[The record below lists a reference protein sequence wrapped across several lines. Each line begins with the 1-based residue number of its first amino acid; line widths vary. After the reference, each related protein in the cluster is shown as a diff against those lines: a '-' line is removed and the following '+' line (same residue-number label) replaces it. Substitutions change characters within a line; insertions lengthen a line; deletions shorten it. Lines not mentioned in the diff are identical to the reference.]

1 MNLERDNLFDE
12 LGLRR
17 LKESYMLPNEQSPQE
32 RFKYVSEQFASN
44 PEHAKR
50 LYEYSS
56 KHWLSYSTPIL
67 SYGRSRRG
75 LPISCYL
82 PYIDDS
88 AEGLVKALSEVNWLS
103 MLGGGVGI
111 GFGIRSEDDKSV
123 GVMPHMKVYEAS
135 SMAYSQGS
143 TRRGSYAAYLDINH
157 PNIVQF
163 IEMRK
168 PTGDHNMR
176 CLEIHHGI
184 NITDE
189 FMKIIENSMKD
200 DDFDDT
206 FELKDPNSDVVKNKV
221 SAKWLWEKIIDTRM
235 RTGEPYIHFISTSN
249 NAMHD
254 FQKNLGLKIRQSNLC
269 LTGDTIITILTH
281 DGVIRDIELCR
292 LEEYMKDGVVK
303 VRSFNQEKNEFE
315 FREVTAFALTAK
327 NAELMEI
334 TSDTGETIRCTP
346 DHKIYTKN
354 RGYVMAKYLLDTD
367 ELMIDVK

>member
-1 MNLERDNLFDE
+1 MNFERDSLFDE
-12 LGLRR
+12 MGLRR
-17 LKESYMLPNEQSPQE
+17 LKESYMLPSEKSPQE

-67 SYGRSRRG
+67 SYGRTKKG

-82 PYIDDS
+82 PYLSDS
-88 AEGLVKALSEVNWLS
+88 AEGLVKTLSEVNWLS

-135 SMAYSQGS
+135 SLAYSQGN

-168 PTGDHNMR
+168 PTGDQNMR
-176 CLEIHHGI
+176 CLEIHHGV

-189 FMKIIENSMKD
+189 FMNIIENCMKD
-200 DDFDDT
+200 DNYDDT
-206 FELKDPNSDVVKNKV
+206 FELKDPDSNVVKNTV
-221 SAKWLWEKIIDTRM
+221 SAKWLWEQILDTRM
-235 RTGEPYIHFISTSN
+235 RTGEPYIHFITTSN
-249 NAMHD
+249 DKMQE
-254 FQKNLGLKIRQSNLC
+254 FQKKLGLKIRQSNLC
-269 LTGDTIITILTH
+269 LAGDTIITILTE
-281 DGVIRDIELCR
+281 DGVIHDIELCR
-292 LEEYMKDGVVK
+292 LEEYMKNGVVK
-303 VRSFNQEKNEFE
+303 VRSFNHETSEFE
-315 FREVTAFALTAK
+315 FKEITAFALTAK
-327 NAELMEI
+327 DAEVMEI
-334 TSDTGETIRCTP
+334 TSDTGKTIRCTP
-346 DHKIYTKN
+346 DHKVYTKN
-354 RGYVMAKYLLDTD
+354 RGYVMAKNLSETD
-367 ELMIDVK
+367 ELMIDV